1 LRYERDRAPTP
12 PVLQAGFAAAS
23 VAVVA
28 NACAKNAGRV
38 VVHAAIA
45 YVHPVLHD
53 AVRYRRAAPDHDY
66 AVRERVLGLAPHQRE
81 RDHGD
86 P

>member
-1 LRYERDRAPTP
+1 
-12 PVLQAGFAAAS
+12 
-23 VAVVA
+23 
-28 NACAKNAGRV
+28 
-38 VVHAAIA
+38 VHAAIA

-66 AVRERVLGLAPHQRE
+66 AVRGRVLGLAPHQRE